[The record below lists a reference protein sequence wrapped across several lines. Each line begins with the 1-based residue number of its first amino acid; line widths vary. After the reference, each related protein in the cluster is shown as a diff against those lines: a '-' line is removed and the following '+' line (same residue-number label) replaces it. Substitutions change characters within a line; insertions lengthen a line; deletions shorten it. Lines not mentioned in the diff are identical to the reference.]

1 MLLIDKLTNIVPLKS
16 ATAIMYVK
24 KNAFYVQGHFPN
36 QPVMPGVLIVEA
48 FGQAAAALTAHGID
62 PKEYENK
69 LVFLM
74 GVDKARFRNPVIPD
88 CELHLEIEAI
98 RSHGR
103 VWKYKGTAKVE
114 GKRMADAEWSATIV
128 DRKIMIHKSSV
139 IDKKAKIDKNVKI
152 GPFCYVGPD
161 VELKENVELVSNVH
175 VEGNTSIGNGT
186 KIFPYACIGTQP
198 QDLKYNNEKNSL
210 SIGQNNI
217 IREYV
222 TINPGTEGGGTK
234 TKIGNN
240 CLFMI
245 SSHVAHDCI
254 IGNNV
259 IIANNVPLGGHVTI
273 EDSVVIGGNSA
284 VQQFTRIGR
293 LAMIGGMTG
302 VLKDVI
308 PFGLSIGNRNY
319 LEGLNLIGLRRKK
332 YDNKK
337 IIGLDKAY
345 KEIFSTKNLH
355 ENLKNI
361 NGTYNDNELVG
372 EVIKFIE
379 KDKKRPICLPKN

>member
-1 MLLIDKLTNIVPLKS
+1 
-16 ATAIMYVK
+16 
-24 KNAFYVQGHFPN
+24 
-36 QPVMPGVLIVEA
+36 
-48 FGQAAAALTAHGID
+48 
-62 PKEYENK
+62 
-69 LVFLM
+69 
-74 GVDKARFRNPVIPD
+74 
-88 CELHLEIEAI
+88 
-98 RSHGR
+98 
-103 VWKYKGTAKVE
+103 
-114 GKRMADAEWSATIV
+114 
-128 DRKIMIHKSSV
+128 MIHNSSV
-139 IDKKAKIDKNVKI
+139 IDKKAKISKNVKI
-152 GPFCYVGPD
+152 GPFCYVGPN
-161 VELKENVELVSNVH
+161 VELQENVELVSNVH
-175 VEGNTSIGNGT
+175 IEGTTYIGNGT
-186 KIFPYACIGTQP
+186 KIFPFASIGTQP
-198 QDLKYNNEKNSL
+198 QDLKYKNEKNSL
-210 SIGQNNI
+210 SIGKNNI

-234 TKIGNN
+234 TLIGDS

-245 SSHVAHDCI
+245 SSHIAHDCT

-319 LEGLNLIGLRRKK
+319 LQGLNLIGLRRKK
-332 YDNKK
+332 YENKL

-345 KEIFSTKNLH
+345 KEIFSSKNLY
-355 ENLKNI
+355 ENLSKI
-361 NGTYNDNELVG
+361 NGEHKDNKLVS

-379 KDKKRPICLPKN
+379 KDKKRPICLPLR